1 MQIEHRIGQ
10 LLIIGL
16 PGPQVDASVRELLQ
30 TIQPGGVLLEKQNI
44 ESAEQLVELTSTVRS
59 LSQVP
64 PLIAID
70 EEGGRVDRLKDILAP
85 LPSADILCAHGDA
98 GLASQMGEL
107 TADALR
113 SLGFNVNFAPVV
125 DIPEDPAAENGL
137 AGRYLGKSSGEVIG
151 FASAYLEGL
160 QRGGVIG
167 VGKHFPG
174 LGTTSVDSHASMPQ
188 VTLSREELR
197 KRDLLPYIEMFTK
210 INSRLVAVMVAH
222 AHYTA
227 YDSASPLPG
236 SISKNIVN
244 GLLRDELGFKG
255 LSITDDLCMGA
266 ITSSHSL
273 GEAAVMAI
281 DAGNDMAMVCG
292 TPEQA
297 TEAWQA
303 MVEAA
308 NKGRITKTHINR
320 SFDHIARIKSMVSP
334 PHPLHETTIE
344 RLRDQIA
351 ELHQAL
357 ESSRQ

>member
-16 PGPQVDASVRELLQ
+16 PGTQADQATRELLQ
-30 TIQPGGVLLEKQNI
+30 TIQPGGVLLEKANI
-44 ESAEQLVELTSTVRS
+44 ESAEQLVELTSGVRS
-59 LSQVP
+59 LLRVP

-70 EEGGRVDRLKDILAP
+70 QEGGRVDRLKNILAP
-85 LPSADILCAHGDA
+85 MPSAEFLCAHGNA
-98 GLASQMGEL
+98 GTASQMGEL

-113 SLGFNVNFAPVV
+113 SFGFNINFAPVL
-125 DIPEDPAAENGL
+125 DIPEDPAAENGIR
-137 AGRYLGKSSGEVIG
+137 GRYLGKTSGEVIG
-151 FASAYLEGL
+151 LASAYLEGL

-174 LGTTSVDSHASMPQ
+174 LGMTSVDSHQELPQ

-227 YDSASPLPG
+227 YDGASALPG

-255 LSITDDLCMGA
+255 LAITDDLGMGA
-266 ITSSHSL
+266 ITSSRSI

-281 DAGNDMAMVCG
+281 EAGNDMVLVCG
-292 TPEQA
+292 TPEEA
-297 TEAWQA
+297 TEAWQT
-303 MVEAA
+303 MVAAA
-308 NKGRITKTHINR
+308 NQGRITKTHINR

-351 ELHQAL
+351 ELNQTFAA
-357 ESSRQ
+357 SRQ

>member
-16 PGPQVDASVRELLQ
+16 PGTQVDQATRELLQ

-44 ESAEQLVELTSTVRS
+44 ESAEQLVELTSSVRS

-70 EEGGRVDRLKDILAP
+70 QEGGRVDRLKNILAP
-85 LPSADILCAHGDA
+85 LPSADMLCARGDA
-98 GLASQMGEL
+98 GTASQMGEL

-113 SLGFNVNFAPVV
+113 SLGFNINFAPVL
-125 DIPEDPAAENGL
+125 DIPEDPAAENGIQ
-137 AGRYLGKSSGEVIG
+137 GRYLGHTPGEVIG
-151 FASAYLEGL
+151 LASAYLEGL
-160 QRGGVIG
+160 QRNGVMG

-174 LGTTSVDSHASMPQ
+174 LGGTTVDSHQTLPQ
-188 VTLSREELR
+188 VTLSRDEMKR
-197 KRDLLPYIEMFTK
+197 RDLLPYIEMFTK

-222 AHYTA
+222 AHYTV
-227 YDSASPLPG
+227 YDATALPG

-266 ITSSHSL
+266 ITSTHPL

-281 DAGNDMAMVCG
+281 EAGNDMALVCG

-297 TEAWQA
+297 TEAWQT
-303 MVEAA
+303 MVDAA
-308 NKGRITKTHINR
+308 KKGRITKTHINR

-351 ELHQAL
+351 ELNQAL
-357 ESSRQ
+357 QDSRQ